1 MSTNTGGKNRLC
13 NSLFYVYLSEYF
25 CIIFMH
31 INGFLCTDFVS
42 EIEESNKEYICI
54 PKDTARPLSKTAEL
68 TNHLLTVYQ

>member
-1 MSTNTGGKNRLC
+1 
-13 NSLFYVYLSEYF
+13 
-25 CIIFMH
+25 MH